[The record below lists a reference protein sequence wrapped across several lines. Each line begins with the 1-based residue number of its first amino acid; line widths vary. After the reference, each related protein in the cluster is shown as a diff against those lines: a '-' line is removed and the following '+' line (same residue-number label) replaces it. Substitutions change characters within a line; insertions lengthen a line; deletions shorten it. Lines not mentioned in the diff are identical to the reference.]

1 MTLRRATSATSR
13 PWRLVLDRHA
23 ITRVIHLAALQIPFC
38 RADPPRGAYVNV
50 LGTANVFEAVKRRPG
65 RFGPLVLR
73 LDRRGLRPRGARR
86 RDRAARRTSG
96 TPPGDALRR
105 LQGRQRGHGARLLAA
120 DEGVASV
127 GLRPYT
133 VYGPARDQ
141 GVTAAPTLA
150 MRAAVRGEEF
160 HVPYGGR
167 SSFQYAPDV
176 ARAFIAAARS
186 GHSGASVAN
195 LAGADAD
202 IAHVLDAIAGEEPAA
217 RDLLSAD
224 PRPLPL
230 PEAFAVGTF
239 ARIVGPLPLT
249 PLDDGVRETMEFFR
263 AHPEV

>member
-1 MTLRRATSATSR
+1 MQGDITDIDALELVIDERAVT
-13 PWRLVLDRHA
+13 H
-23 ITRVIHLAALQIPFC
+23 VIHLAALQIPFC
-38 RADPPRGAYVNV
+38 RADPLIGAQVNV
-50 LGTANVFEAVKRRPG
+50 VGTTNVFEAVRRRPG
-65 RFGPLVLR
+65 RFGPLVYASSAAVYGPAPPGSPPAPEELSGEPPATLYGVFKVANEGTAR
-73 LDRRGLRPRGARR
+73 VFAADYGVASIGLRPF
-86 RDRAARRTSG
+86 
-96 TPPGDALRR
+96 
-105 LQGRQRGHGARLLAA
+105 
-120 DEGVASV
+120 
-127 GLRPYT
+127 T
-133 VYGPARDQ
+133 VYGPGRDQ
-141 GVTAAPTLA
+141 GITAAPTLA

-224 PRPLPL
+224 PTPLPL

-249 PLDDGVRETMEFFR
+249 PLADGVRETMEFFR